1 MRTLAKMIKFGRMKK
16 KKMGRPPKPDQ
27 DKMKRRITVPLTE
40 SDFGDLVEYE
50 KEFGKREH
58 AQTVRELF
66 LEALRKK
73 LSKARKP

>member
-1 MRTLAKMIKFGRMKK
+1 
-16 KKMGRPPKPDQ
+16 MGRPPKPEE
-27 DKMKRRITVPLTE
+27 DKLKRRLTVPLTE
-40 SDFGDLVEYE
+40 SDFAALLEYE

-73 LSKARKP
+73 LSKVKKP

>member
-1 MRTLAKMIKFGRMKK
+1 MKK
-16 KKMGRPPKPDQ
+16 TKMGRPPKAEEDL
-27 DKMKRRITVPLTE
+27 MKRRLTVPLTE
-40 SDFGDLVEYE
+40 SDFADLLEYE

-73 LSKARKP
+73 LKRVKKPRT